1 MTARPLPVA
10 AATPALAALALA
22 ALLLGAC
29 GYPAPAAGQG
39 PAAGVAAS
47 SPSAS
52 AGSTDNFSEGDGKT
66 PTRFPDGLQII
77 DLKIGTGPSVGQG
90 DTIQAQYTGWLANGT
105 VFDSSR
111 PRGTPLCAILSSGAQ
126 GSGDCTSVI
135 PGWNEGIPGMKVGG
149 RRKLIIPPALAYGS
163 QGASPQ
169 IPPNA
174 TLTFTVEVVG
184 ITAQATA
191 TPAASPSASASPTST
206 PSPSR

>member
-1 MTARPLPVA
+1 MTPRPLPVA
-10 AATPALAALALA
+10 AATPVVAFLALA

-29 GYPAPAAGQG
+29 GYPAPAAGRG

-52 AGSTDNFSEGDGKT
+52 AGSTDNFHEGEGKT

-77 DLKIGTGPSVGQG
+77 DLKAGTGPTVAQG

-111 PRGTPLCAILSSGAQ
+111 PRGTPLCVILSSGAQ

-135 PGWNEGIPGMKVGG
+135 PGWIEGVPGMKVGG

-174 TLTFTVEVVG
+174 TLTFTIEVVG

-206 PSPSR
+206 PSPSP